1 LEGNRWSA
9 ALFVNNV
16 TNRLALLT
24 NASAINVN
32 VTTFNRTAMEQP
44 LTFGLD
50 LNFRF
55 GGGEAPAPAPAAA
68 PPPPPPPPP
77 PPEPAPPPPPP
88 PPPPA
93 REMVL
98 KGVTFETNSDRLRPE
113 STSTLEGVASTIR
126 QCQCSKVS
134 IRGYTDSTGTAE
146 YNQKLSEKRAIA
158 VKDYLESHGV
168 PAGILAAEGFG
179 EENPIATNKTAEGRA
194 ENRRVT
200 VQFTAPAGT
209 P

>member
-1 LEGNRWSA
+1 
-9 ALFVNNV
+9 
-16 TNRLALLT
+16 
-24 NASAINVN
+24 
-32 VTTFNRTAMEQP
+32 
-44 LTFGLD
+44 
-50 LNFRF
+50 
-55 GGGEAPAPAPAAA
+55 
-68 PPPPPPPPP
+68 
-77 PPEPAPPPPPP
+77 
-88 PPPPA
+88 
-93 REMVL
+93 MVL
-98 KGVTFETNSDRLRPE
+98 KGVTFETNSAKLRPG
-113 STSTLEGVASTIR
+113 SASTLDGVASTIQ

-134 IRGYTDSTGTAE
+134 IRGYTDSTGKAE